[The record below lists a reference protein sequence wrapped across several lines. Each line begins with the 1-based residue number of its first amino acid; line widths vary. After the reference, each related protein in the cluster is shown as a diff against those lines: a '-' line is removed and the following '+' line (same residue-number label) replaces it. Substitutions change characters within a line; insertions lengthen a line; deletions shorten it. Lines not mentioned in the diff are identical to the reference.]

1 MGADPSGPA
10 PFAFPSLASAAG
22 ARQDRIML
30 TTHQEV
36 HRLGGYGEYAPPPDL
51 AHVVEAL
58 WVYARPLGSG
68 VAIAGRGHRVLP
80 DPTLSI
86 CLSGTRDADGRLTD
100 AELFVLG
107 PVRTVRY
114 FNPTP
119 GLHLEAI
126 RLKFE
131 WCRELLGIDPAAH
144 VGGLDRFADAAPR
157 MPSPPPSELF
167 GTIDSAQALGVLLRW
182 IGARVEAVRAS
193 RGTTLAHRGLESI
206 RAGRTAT
213 VQLPAIAR
221 ELALSERHLRRVVK
235 GATGASPKSIQ
246 RTYRLNRAVAAADR
260 APRPDWA
267 ALAADAGYFDQSH
280 LINEF
285 RSMTGA
291 LPTELHAERRMQ
303 QERPESPRRSR
314 PGFA

>member
-1 MGADPSGPA
+1 VHGN
-10 PFAFPSLASAAG
+10 AG
-22 ARQDRIML
+22 
-30 TTHQEV
+30 HESY
-36 HRLGGYGEYAPPPDL
+36 RLGGYREFAAPPGL

-68 VAIAGRGHRVLP
+68 AAIPGRGHRVLP

-86 CLSGTRDADGRLTD
+86 CLTGTRDSGGRLTD
-100 AELFVLG
+100 AELLVLG
-107 PVRTVRY
+107 PVRSVRY

-126 RLKFE
+126 RLKSE
-131 WCRELLGIDPAAH
+131 WCRELLGIDPAVH
-144 VGGLDRFADAAPR
+144 VGGMDRFADAAPR
-157 MPSPPPSELF
+157 TPSPPAEALL
-167 GTIDSAQALGVLLRW
+167 GTVDSAQALDVLLHW
-182 IGARVEAVRAS
+182 IGARVEALRAS

-221 ELALSERHLRRVVK
+221 ELALSERHLRRVVR

-260 APRPDWA
+260 AYRPDWA

-280 LINEF
+280 LIHEF
-285 RSMTGA
+285 RSLTGA
-291 LPTELHAERRMQ
+291 LPTELHAERRR
-303 QERPESPRRSR
+303 QEEPRPESPRRSR
-314 PGFA
+314 PDFA